1 MYADIIID
9 IQAEQ
14 LDRIF
19 EYEIPPQLCGRVA
32 VGSQVTIPFG
42 RGNHPQNGYVVGLS
56 EERRYTEGEVKQ
68 ILSVPEKGVDAE
80 SELVRLAEWMSRTYG
95 ATFLQSI
102 KAVVPVKAKIRH
114 NVRRTYYCGLTQEER
129 RRHLEEYRRKKYKA
143 KIRVMEAFLQVD
155 AIPDE
160 MMERDLGISAATLRA
175 MQEQGILRAQE
186 RTVFRSAMLDRLL
199 PDGGQRERETAGGGL
214 PLNETQKGIV
224 CRILQAYD
232 AGERVPCYIHGVTGS
247 GKTEVYMAL
256 AKAMLERGKQVIVL
270 IPEISLTAQTVM
282 RFYKSF
288 GDTVSFVNSRLS
300 KGERYDQ
307 YIRAREG
314 EVAIMIGPRSALFT
328 PFQRIGMI
336 LIDEE
341 HDGAYKSEQ
350 SPRYHAVE
358 TAIERAAMQNALVV
372 MGSATPSLEAYYRCE
387 RGEYRLFRMKERAVA
402 GSALADVSVVDM
414 REELQ
419 KKNRSIFSGTLRR
432 HMEEALAQ
440 GGQIMLFLN
449 RRGYAG
455 FVSCRSCGHV
465 FQCPHCEISLTSH
478 RNGMLKC
485 HYCGYQKP
493 LPKRCPACGSEYIA
507 GFGLGTEKVD
517 AAVHAVF
524 PEARTLIMDRDTTAR
539 KNSMEEILSKFSS
552 HEADI
557 LIGTQM
563 IVKGHDFENV
573 TVMGIL
579 AADMSLNVSD
589 YRSGERTF
597 QLITQAAGRAGRG
610 RKKGNVIIQTYQPHN
625 FVIETAAAQ
634 DYERFYQQEKAYRS
648 LLAYPPCGC
657 MLEIICFSEE
667 EKKAYESAAI
677 CDRIARE
684 RIGTPQAV
692 LFPQKEAS
700 HAKVKDIY
708 RRTVY
713 VKSPERAALVRVKDE
728 IMRTFEAQAVKNVW
742 LQFDFQ

>member
-19 EYEIPPQLCGRVA
+19 EYEIPPQLEGRVA
-32 VGSQVTIPFG
+32 VGAQVTIPFG
-42 RGNHPQNGYVVGLS
+42 PGNRPRNGYVVGLS
-56 EERRYTEGEVKQ
+56 SERRYLKGEVKQ
-68 ILSVPEKGVDAE
+68 ILSVPEKGVDVE
-80 SELVRLAEWMSRTYG
+80 GGLVRLAGWMSQTYG
-95 ATFLQSI
+95 ATFLQAL
-102 KAVVPVKAKIRH
+102 KTVVPVKAKIRH
-114 NVRRTYYCGLTQEER
+114 NIRRTYYCELKQEER
-129 RRHLEEYRRKKYKA
+129 LQYLEQYRRKKYKA
-143 KIRVMEAFLQVD
+143 KIRVMEAFLQAD

-160 MMERDLGISAATLRA
+160 MMERELGISAATLRS
-175 MQEQGILRAQE
+175 MTEQGILRTQE
-186 RTVFRSAMLDRLL
+186 RTVFRNAGLDRFRTE
-199 PDGGQRERETAGGGL
+199 GGERERGADRLL
-214 PLNETQKGIV
+214 PLNETQAGIV
-224 CRILQAYD
+224 RQILEAYD
-232 AGERVPCYIHGVTGS
+232 AGGRIPCYIHGVTGS
-247 GKTEVYMAL
+247 GKTMVYMAL
-256 AKAMLERGKQVIVL
+256 AEAMLERGRQVIVL

-282 RFYKSF
+282 RFYKYF

-307 YIRAREG
+307 YVRAKEG
-314 EVAIMIGPRSALFT
+314 ELAIMIGPRSALFT
-328 PFQRIGMI
+328 PFHKLGMI
-336 LIDEE
+336 IIDEE

-358 TAIERAAMQNALVV
+358 TALARAAMQDALVV
-372 MGSATPSLEAYYRCE
+372 MGSATPSMEAYYRCE
-387 RGEYRLFRMKERAVA
+387 QGGCRLFQMKERAS
-402 GSALADVSVVDM
+402 GGALADVSVVDM
-414 REELQ
+414 REELK
-419 KKNRSIFSGTLRR
+419 KKNRSIFSEALRQ
-432 HMEEALAQ
+432 HMETALAQ
-440 GGQIMLFLN
+440 GEQIMLFLN

-455 FVSCRSCGHV
+455 FVSCRNCGHV

-478 RNGMLKC
+478 RNGRLKC
-485 HYCGYQKP
+485 HYCGYQIP
-493 LPKRCPACGSEYIA
+493 LPKRCPECGSEYIA
-507 GFGLGTEKVD
+507 AFGLGTEKVD
-517 AAVHAVF
+517 SALHTLF
-524 PEARTLIMDRDTTAR
+524 PDARTLIMDRDTTAR
-539 KNSMEEILSKFSS
+539 KNSMEEILSQFAS

-563 IVKGHDFENV
+563 IVKGHDFADV

-579 AADMSLNVSD
+579 AADMTLNISD

-610 RKKGNVIIQTYQPHN
+610 QKKGNVIIQTYQPHN
-625 FVIETAAAQ
+625 FVIEAAAAQ
-634 DYERFYQQEKAYRS
+634 DYERFYRQEKAYRS

-684 RIGTPQAV
+684 YIETPRAV
-692 LFPQKEAS
+692 LFPSKEAAL
-700 HAKVKDIY
+700 AKVKDIY

-713 VKSPERAALVRVKDE
+713 VKSPERAALMRIKDE
-728 IMRTFEAQAVKNVW
+728 IIRTFETQAPKNVW